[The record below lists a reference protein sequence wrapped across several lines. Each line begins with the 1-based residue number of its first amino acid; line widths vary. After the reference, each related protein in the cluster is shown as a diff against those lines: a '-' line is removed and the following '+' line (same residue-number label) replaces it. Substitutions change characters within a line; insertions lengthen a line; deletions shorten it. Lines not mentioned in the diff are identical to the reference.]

1 LSKSRMAANPLE
13 QRKTWE
19 QFGEELKTVNR
30 VLNSLDNAEPTDAV
44 NKKLLQQVKILARMV
59 GVLNAKLRLP

>member
-1 LSKSRMAANPLE
+1 MAENPLE

-19 QFGEELKTVNR
+19 QFGQELKTVNH

>member
-1 LSKSRMAANPLE
+1 MAANPLE

>member
-1 LSKSRMAANPLE
+1 MSKSRMAENPLE

-19 QFGEELKTVNR
+19 QFGQELKTVNH

>member
-1 LSKSRMAANPLE
+1 MAATPLE

-30 VLNSLDNAEPTDAV
+30 VLTSLDNAEPTDAV
-44 NKKLLQQVKILARMV
+44 NKKLLQLVKILARMV

>member
-1 LSKSRMAANPLE
+1 MSKSRMAANPLE